1 MKLNDKHMLILVL
14 IVALLLYSNDL
25 FKGNYYYPILKSFK
39 IVQILSSFKI
49 GWNLGSLMRINKSFT
64 SKKNSKIL
72 NGIINNYNKKNNEKK
87 NKNKK
92 ENGENKELKSKKNKS
107 KK

>member
-25 FKGNYYYPILKSFK
+25 YKGNYYYPILKSFK
-39 IVQILSSFKI
+39 IVQILSSFKS
-49 GWNLGSLMRINKSFT
+49 GMNLGSLMRINKSFN

-72 NGIINNYNKKNNEKK
+72 NDIINNHNKKYNEKK
-87 NKNKK
+87 NQDKK
-92 ENGENKELKSKKNKS
+92 ENEKLKIKKAKS
-107 KK
+107 RK

>member
-25 FKGNYYYPILKSFK
+25 CKGNYYYPILKSFK
-39 IVQILSSFKI
+39 IVQILSSFKSGI
-49 GWNLGSLMRINKSFT
+49 NLGSLMRINKSFN

-72 NGIINNYNKKNNEKK
+72 NDIINNHNKKYNKKKNQDKKENEKL
-87 NKNKK
+87 KNKK
-92 ENGENKELKSKKNKS
+92 AKSRK
-107 KK
+107 

>member
-39 IVQILSSFKI
+39 IIQILSSFKS
-49 GWNLGSLMRINKSFT
+49 GWNLGSLMRINKSFN

-72 NGIINNYNKKNNEKK
+72 NDIINKYNKKHNDKK
-87 NKNKK
+87 SQNKK
-92 ENGENKELKSKKNKS
+92 ENEQLKNKNTKN

>member
-25 FKGNYYYPILKSFK
+25 VKGDYYYPILKSFK
-39 IVQILSSFKI
+39 IVQILSSFKS
-49 GWNLGSLMRINKSFT
+49 GMSLGSLMRINKSFS

-72 NGIINNYNKKNNEKK
+72 NDIINNYNKKNNEKK
-87 NKNKK
+87 NQNKKEKENEQLKNKK
-92 ENGENKELKSKKNKS
+92 TKNK
-107 KK
+107 K